1 MSILPTKPSYPN
13 KEQALPNKAPD
24 LFIPERDKL
33 ITKLNLFFKT
43 VFKESQKSK

>member
-1 MSILPTKPSYPN
+1 MNILPTKPPCPN
-13 KEQALPNKAPD
+13 KEQVSQNKAPE

-33 ITKLNLFFKT
+33 ITRLNLFFKT